1 MYQRVTMILKNY
13 LWLSPFISF
22 IIGYYIMQHLFY
34 TPEHITPNFVG
45 KQVHEII
52 PIVTQY
58 NLNIRLID
66 HKEEADLPE
75 GIILNQTPT
84 AGTTIKPN
92 QPLFMVTSKKPLAT
106 RAPQCIGMSIDQL
119 IPLLQTTNINP
130 RIYHLPHSYPE
141 NKCFAQ
147 SPQPDESLEKNKLI
161 LYVSSGNNKPIIW
174 PDFTD
179 IPLSQVIEFLN
190 NYDIEPQIIND
201 ATHKQYSNTEYII
214 KDQRPFAGTLL
225 TLDKNKPLSVQLRIH

>member
-1 MYQRVTMILKNY
+1 MILKNY

-34 TPEHITPNFVG
+34 TPEHITPNLVG

-84 AGTTIKPN
+84 AGTMIKPN

-141 NKCFAQ
+141 NRCFAQ

-201 ATHKQYSNTEYII
+201 AVHKQYNNAEYIV